1 MITKTQQKQVDTI
14 QLNVLDG
21 PLELCSLD
29 PLTGYYRDGYAKTG
43 PDDTGSHV
51 VCAELTDEF
60 LEYSKSMGNDL
71 MTPHPQYGFPG
82 LKQGDRWAL

>member
-1 MITKTQQKQVDTI
+1 MLSTKNIIHSVLLIIIIMIAKTQQKQVDT
-14 QLNVLDG
+14 NVLDG

-51 VCAELTDEF
+51 VCAVLTDEF
-60 LEYSKSMGNDL
+60 L
-71 MTPHPQYGFPG
+71 
-82 LKQGDRWAL
+82 

>member
-1 MITKTQQKQVDTI
+1 MLSTKNLINSVLIIIIMIAKTQQKQVDT
-14 QLNVLDG
+14 NVLNG

-51 VCAELTDEF
+51 VCAVLTDEF
-60 LEYSKSMGNDL
+60 L
-71 MTPHPQYGFPG
+71 
-82 LKQGDRWAL
+82 

>member
-1 MITKTQQKQVDTI
+1 MLSTKNLIHSVLLIIIIMIAKTQQKQVDT
-14 QLNVLDG
+14 NVLDG

-51 VCAELTDEF
+51 VCAVLTDEF
-60 LEYSKSMGNDL
+60 L
-71 MTPHPQYGFPG
+71 
-82 LKQGDRWAL
+82 